1 MIEGLTRHLPWV
13 AAFFAVSVASFVV
26 SWHLLPTAEP
36 RVASYQPGS
45 TSTVSTHARTMRVV
59 SDPSPFEIAALECVS
74 SSCASTHSRAPWSL
88 AQQQQMAELGRL
100 EQNQG
105 YELPA
110 FRDPKPV
117 AKPRTQM
124 VALASAPFPYWGRNP
139 RTNRPFLNVRDDGR
153 RGRRTRSGR
162 IYWADKTYN
171 DQRVLMHMPK
181 GFDAKRPGVIV
192 MFFHGHGATLQRDV
206 LSRQRV
212 PEQISESGMNAVLV
226 APQFAVNARDS
237 SAGKFWK
244 PGAVRR
250 FLDEAA
256 VQLAR
261 LNGDPSTKKDF
272 AKMPVVIVGYSGGY
286 LPTAAALAEGG
297 IDKRVKG
304 VVLLDGLYGEI
315 NTFARWIGRRNQ
327 GFFVSSYARST
338 TRGNGSLMRK
348 LKDRKIRYA
357 TRMPRSLRPGSVA
370 IIKANVSHRNYVT
383 RAWAHYPIADVLM
396 RMSGVATRASSAL
409 SASLSPAIAR

>member
-1 MIEGLTRHLPWV
+1 MIEGLSRHLLWA
-13 AAFFAVSVASFVV
+13 AAFFAVSVTSFVV
-26 SWHLLPTAEP
+26 CWHLVPTTDGST
-36 RVASYQPGS
+36 ASYRDGS
-45 TSTVSTHARTMRVV
+45 VNTVSTHIRTIRT
-59 SDPSPFEIAALECVS
+59 DTEPSQLEIASLECAKSGCV
-74 SSCASTHSRAPWSL
+74 STHSRAPWSL
-88 AQQQQMAELGRL
+88 AQRQQMAELGRL
-100 EQNQG
+100 EQG

-110 FRDPKPV
+110 FEQSRPV
-117 AKPRTQM
+117 TKPRTQM

-153 RGRRTRSGR
+153 RGRRTSSGR
-162 IYWADKTYN
+162 VYWADKTYN
-171 DQRVLMHMPK
+171 DKRVLMHIPK

-212 PEQISESGMNAVLV
+212 PEQISDSGMNAVLL

-256 VQLAR
+256 VQLAE
-261 LNGDPSTKKDF
+261 LNGDPKSKQLF

-286 LPTAAALAEGG
+286 LPTAAALAEGD
-297 IDKRVKG
+297 IDRRIQG
-304 VVLLDGLYGEI
+304 VVLLDGLYGEL
-315 NTFARWIGRRNQ
+315 NTFANWIQRRKQ

-338 TRGNGSLMRK
+338 TRGNGALKRK
-348 LKDRKIRYA
+348 LKDRKIKYS

-370 IIKANVSHRNYVT
+370 IIKADVSHRSYVT
-383 RAWAHYPIADVLM
+383 RAWTHYPIADVLM

-409 SASLSPAIAR
+409 SASLSPALAQ